1 MIQVMMTYYQRLR
14 ESGMQLFQQLAQ
26 SLLLLWRAGVS
37 VLALVVQSAFVADAD
52 RVLVMPYAVSTGFP
66 ERPTFLY

>member
-26 SLLLLWRAGVS
+26 GLLLLWRTGVS
-37 VLALVVQSAFVADAD
+37 ILALLVQSALVADAD
-52 RVLVMPYAVSTGFP
+52 RVLVMSYAVSTGFP

>member
-14 ESGMQLFQQLAQ
+14 ELVMQLFQQLAQ
-26 SLLLLWRAGVS
+26 SLLLLCRAGVS
-37 VLALVVQSAFVADAD
+37 VLALIVQSALVADAD
-52 RVLVMPYAVSTGFP
+52 RVLVMSYAVSTGFP